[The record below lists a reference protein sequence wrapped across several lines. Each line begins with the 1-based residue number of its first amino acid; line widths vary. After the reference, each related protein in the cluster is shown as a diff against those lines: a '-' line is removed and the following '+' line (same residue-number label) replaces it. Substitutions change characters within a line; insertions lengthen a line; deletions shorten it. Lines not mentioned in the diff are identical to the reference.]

1 MARIVGTA
9 LACGRKAAIVK
20 FWAPLLLCCAAHGAT
35 SFLYWIEPCAKAA
48 ASGCRSGDPE
58 LAQWAMGAWQAA
70 SSGGLTAARTSDIER
85 AQIRVH
91 WASGAGGMYGETH
104 PILVG
109 GVRGAEV
116 FVLPPNASGQME
128 TLLRDAVVYLT
139 CLHETGHALGLEH
152 TANFADIM
160 YNFQYGG
167 DIEEYFGRYRRQL
180 SSRADIP
187 KHSGMSP
194 QDRRRLLR
202 IYGSN

>member
-1 MARIVGTA
+1 LKLWA
-9 LACGRKAAIVK
+9 L
-20 FWAPLLLCCAAHGAT
+20 LLLCWVGHGAT
-35 SFLYWIEPCAKAA
+35 SFLYWIEPCATAA
-48 ASGCRSGDPE
+48 PSGCRGGDPE
-58 LAQWAMGAWQAA
+58 LAQWAIEAWQAA
-70 SSGGLTAARTSDIER
+70 SSGGLTASRTSEIEK

-91 WASGAGGMYGETH
+91 WASGAGGMYGETR

-109 GVRGAEV
+109 GLRGAEV
-116 FVLPPNASGQME
+116 YVLPPRNSGEIE

-152 TANFADIM
+152 TSNFADIM

-180 SSRADIP
+180 SSRADIA
-187 KHSGMSP
+187 KHSGMSA
-194 QDRRRLLR
+194 QDRKRLLQ